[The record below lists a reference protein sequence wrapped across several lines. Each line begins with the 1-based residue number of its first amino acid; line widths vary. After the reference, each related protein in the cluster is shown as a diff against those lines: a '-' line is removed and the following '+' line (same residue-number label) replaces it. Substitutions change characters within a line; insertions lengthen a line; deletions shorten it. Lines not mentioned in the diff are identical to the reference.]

1 MTLGDVLFY
10 YVSGVI
16 VTLFIMFV
24 YEAIRYDKSITD
36 HIDVVGIVATGLF
49 WPVYSIKYGLKGLV
63 VVFNRLI
70 YDMIHW

>member
-24 YEAIRYDKSITD
+24 YEAIGYDENISD
-36 HIDVVGIVATGLF
+36 NVDVVGIVATGLF
-49 WPVYSIKYGLKGLV
+49 WPVYTIKYGLKGLV
-63 VVFNRLI
+63 VVFNRVI

>member
-24 YEAIRYDKSITD
+24 YEAIRYDESITD
-36 HIDVVGIVATGLF
+36 HVDVVGIVATGLF
-49 WPVYSIKYGLKGLV
+49 WPVYTIKYGLKGITV
-63 VVFNRLI
+63 VLNRLI
-70 YDMIHW
+70 YDMMHW

>member
-1 MTLGDVLFY
+1 MTLGDVFFY
-10 YVSGVI
+10 YVSGAI

-24 YEAIRYDKSITD
+24 YEAIRYDERITA

-49 WPVYSIKYGLKGLV
+49 WPVYTIKYGLKGLV

>member
-1 MTLGDVLFY
+1 MTSGDVLFY

-49 WPVYSIKYGLKGLV
+49 WPVYTIKYGLKGLV

>member
-1 MTLGDVLFY
+1 MTLGDVFFY
-10 YVSGVI
+10 YVSGAI

-49 WPVYSIKYGLKGLV
+49 WPVYTIKYGLKGLAV
-63 VVFNRLI
+63 VLNRLI

>member
-1 MTLGDVLFY
+1 MTLGDVFFY
-10 YVSGVI
+10 YVSGAI
-16 VTLFIMFV
+16 VALFIMFV

-49 WPVYSIKYGLKGLV
+49 WPAYTIKHGLKGLV